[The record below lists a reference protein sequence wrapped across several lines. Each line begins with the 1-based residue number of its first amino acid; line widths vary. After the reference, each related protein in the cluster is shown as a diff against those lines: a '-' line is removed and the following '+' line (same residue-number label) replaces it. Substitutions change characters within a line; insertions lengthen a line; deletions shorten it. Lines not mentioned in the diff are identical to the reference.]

1 MRAFLAVELSADLHA
16 RLVAVQHELARH
28 RAAVRWA
35 RDDQLH
41 VTLKFLGN
49 VEEAALGELR
59 QVLSPA
65 LRAAPPLAAE
75 VRGLGTFPDLRR
87 PRIVWAGVECA
98 PLAGIAA
105 AADAAAATIGVV
117 PETRPFHAHVTLG
130 RVNGSARWAPLGR
143 EIVARASEDFG
154 ACTFSELV
162 AFRSDLRPDGALYT
176 KLWSIPFG
184 G

>member
-1 MRAFLAVELSADLHA
+1 MRSFLAVERSADLHA
-16 RLVAVQHELARH
+16 RLVAVQRELARH

-35 RDDQLH
+35 RGDQLH

-49 VEEAALGELR
+49 VEEAALGSLR
-59 QVLSPA
+59 QA
-65 LRAAPPLAAE
+65 LLRALGAAPPLAAA
-75 VRGLGTFPDLRR
+75 VRGLGAFPDLRR
-87 PRIVWAGVECA
+87 ARVLWAGVVCA

-105 AADAAAATIGVV
+105 AVDAAAATIGVA

-130 RVNGSARWAPLGR
+130 RVNGTARWAPLGR
-143 EIVARASEDFG
+143 EIGARATEDFG
-154 ACTFSELV
+154 ACAFSELV